1 MNYQCYHS
9 VHTLFDSFTDWES
22 SEVALSYFEVMIAG
36 FYMLT
41 YSGKCEVAATRGHKG
56 IAACCYVKEF

>member
-9 VHTLFDSFTDWES
+9 VHTLFDTSTDWES
-22 SEVALSYFEVMIAG
+22 FEVALSYF
-36 FYMLT
+36 
-41 YSGKCEVAATRGHKG
+41 GKCEVAATRGHKG